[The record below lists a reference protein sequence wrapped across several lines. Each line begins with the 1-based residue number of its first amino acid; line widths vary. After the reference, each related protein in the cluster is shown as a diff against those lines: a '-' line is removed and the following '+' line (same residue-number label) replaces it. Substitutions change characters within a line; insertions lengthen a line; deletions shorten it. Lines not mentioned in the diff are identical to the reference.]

1 MTIAVLIFT
10 AILVYRLYR
19 EVKAVLLLVKAASK
33 IAHDT
38 AALVQEGP
46 IATILALI
54 HGIRAFHQKIQK
66 KIKKRSSEMGTKT
79 FKSFGIGLIAGAVI
93 GGVIALLYAPQPG
106 KKTRKLIKDKTT
118 ECTKYMSEVADTVN
132 KETGGIVD
140 KATKVVDKI
149 VGTVK

>member
-38 AALVQEGP
+38 AALVQKGP

-54 HGIRAFHQKIQK
+54 HDIRAFHQKIQK
-66 KIKKRSSEMGTKT
+66 NNKKE
-79 FKSFGIGLIAGAVI
+79 
-93 GGVIALLYAPQPG
+93 
-106 KKTRKLIKDKTT
+106 
-118 ECTKYMSEVADTVN
+118 
-132 KETGGIVD
+132 
-140 KATKVVDKI
+140 
-149 VGTVK
+149 